1 MARMHNSTKG
11 KSGSDRPNIDSLPEW
26 AEKEEGEIEDLVVQ
40 LAKQG
45 YTASE
50 VGVQLRDQYGIP
62 DVQMATDKSV
72 TDILEENNLEPEIPD
87 DLMALL
93 EKAVNL
99 NKHMKRNPK
108 DKSNKRGLQLVESK
122 IRRLVKY
129 YKKQEKLPE
138 DWKYSIDKAEM
149 LTQ

>member
-11 KSGSDRPNIDSLPEW
+11 KSGSERPNIDSLPEW

-40 LAKQG
+40 LARQG
-45 YTASE
+45 LTSSE
-50 VGVQLRDQYGIP
+50 IGVKLRDQHGIP
-62 DVQMATDKSV
+62 DIQMATGKSI
-72 TDILEENNLEPEIPD
+72 TDIMEENDLEPEIPEG
-87 DLMALL
+87 LMALL

-108 DKSNKRGLQLVESK
+108 DTSNKRGKQLVESK

-129 YKKQEKLPE
+129 YKEQGKLPE
-138 DWKYSIDKAEM
+138 DWNYSIDKAEM

>member
-1 MARMHNSTKG
+1 
-11 KSGSDRPNIDSLPEW
+11 
-26 AEKEEGEIEDLVVQ
+26 VVQ
-40 LAKQG
+40 LARQG
-45 YTASE
+45 LTSSE
-50 VGVQLRDQYGIP
+50 IGIKLRDQHGIP
-62 DVQMATDKSV
+62 DVQMATGKGI
-72 TDILEENNLEPEIPD
+72 TDIMVENELEAEIPE

-99 NKHMKRNPK
+99 NNHMKRNPK
-108 DKSNKRGLQLVESK
+108 DISNKRGRQLVESK

-129 YKKQEKLPE
+129 YKEQGKLPE

>member
-11 KSGSDRPNIDSLPEW
+11 KSGSTRPNIDSLPEW
-26 AEKEEGEIEDLVVQ
+26 AEREEGEVEDLVVK

-50 VGVQLRDQYGIP
+50 IGVQLRDQYGIP
-62 DVQMATDKSV
+62 DVQMATGKSV
-72 TDILEENNLEPEIPD
+72 TDIMENNDLSPEIPE

-99 NKHMKRNPK
+99 HKHLDRNPK

-129 YKKQEKLPE
+129 YKEKGKLPE
-138 DWKYSIDKAEM
+138 DWNYSIDKAEM

>member
-11 KSGSDRPNIDSLPEW
+11 KSGSTRPNIDSLPEW
-26 AEKEEGEIEDLVVQ
+26 AEREEGKVEDLVVQ

-50 VGVQLRDQYGIP
+50 IGVQLRDQYGIP

-72 TDILEENNLEPEIPD
+72 TDIIEENDLTPEFPD

-99 NKHMKRNPK
+99 NKHLKRNHK
-108 DKSNKRGLQLVESK
+108 DVSNKRGLQLVESK

-129 YKKQEKLPE
+129 YKKQGKLPD

>member
-11 KSGSDRPNIDSLPEW
+11 KSGSTRPNIDSLPEW
-26 AEKEEGEIEDLVVQ
+26 AERDEDEIEELIVK

-45 YTASE
+45 YTSSE
-50 VGVQLRDQYGIP
+50 IGVELRDQYGIP
-62 DVQMATDKSV
+62 DVQLATGKSI
-72 TDILEENNLEPEIPD
+72 TDIMEDKDLGPDIPEG
-87 DLMALL
+87 LMALL

-99 NKHMKRNPK
+99 NKHLNRNPK
-108 DKSNKRGLQLVESK
+108 DISNKRGLQLVESK

-129 YKKQEKLPE
+129 YKKEGKLPE

>member
-11 KSGSDRPNIDSLPEW
+11 KSGSTRPNIDSLPEW
-26 AEKEEGEIEDLVVQ
+26 AEREEGKVEDLVVQ
-40 LAKQG
+40 LARQG
-45 YTASE
+45 YNASE
-50 VGVQLRDQYGIP
+50 IGIQLRDQYGIP
-62 DVQMATDKSV
+62 DVQVATDKSV
-72 TDILEENNLEPEIPD
+72 TDIMEENDLALDIPE

-99 NKHMKRNPK
+99 NKHLKRNPK
-108 DKSNKRGLQLVESK
+108 DISNKRGLQLVESK

-129 YKKQEKLPE
+129 YKEQEKLPD